1 MTQFRSPRP
10 TLSSHL
16 TAIICLGLG
25 FAWVIDPVISAQ
37 GLFARFT
44 LLLGG
49 LALGL
54 AGTRLMSLWYEQS
67 GKAALQCVERLTS
80 ITHHELALEA
90 PESLPSLSRTN
101 PWSGLV
107 EIVAARLADDA
118 ARISSDETTR
128 EENQVRLRRLTAER
142 DQQRDIFQAIA
153 EPVLVVDAAGK
164 LQLANAAARELFGLH
179 EDLPAE
185 VRDIVGRE
193 LAEALADMGKRKGG
207 APRHFEIVRELEGR
221 SCTFRVACRCL
232 SSGPGDDSA
241 TRRVLA
247 VFSDISALKVIQKRN
262 ADFVSSASHEM
273 RTPLASIKA
282 YTELL
287 SDGAAADEQ
296 TRDEFLEVIRGQ
308 TERLQRLIDNL
319 LNLARIEAGV
329 VEVHKTPRSLNELLT
344 EAVDVMRPA
353 AEQKSL
359 TLQVELSPL
368 YLGVL
373 ADRDTLLQAAIN
385 LMSNAIKYTRAGS
398 VALRSRLVGEE
409 VAFEVED
416 SGVGLSP
423 EDCQKVFQKFYRVK
437 KDKDM
442 AAGTGLGL
450 PLVKHIVEDVHGG
463 RIEVESE
470 LGKGSTFRVVLPA
483 VGQLSEGA

>member
-1 MTQFRSPRP
+1 
-10 TLSSHL
+10 
-16 TAIICLGLG
+16 
-25 FAWVIDPVISAQ
+25 
-37 GLFARFT
+37 
-44 LLLGG
+44 
-49 LALGL
+49 
-54 AGTRLMSLWYEQS
+54 
-67 GKAALQCVERLTS
+67 
-80 ITHHELALEA
+80 
-90 PESLPSLSRTN
+90 
-101 PWSGLV
+101 
-107 EIVAARLADDA
+107 
-118 ARISSDETTR
+118 
-128 EENQVRLRRLTAER
+128 
-142 DQQRDIFQAIA
+142 
-153 EPVLVVDAAGK
+153 
-164 LQLANAAARELFGLH
+164 
-179 EDLPAE
+179 
-185 VRDIVGRE
+185 
-193 LAEALADMGKRKGG
+193 
-207 APRHFEIVRELEGR
+207 
-221 SCTFRVACRCL
+221 
-232 SSGPGDDSA
+232 
-241 TRRVLA
+241 VLA

-262 ADFVSSASHEM
+262 ADFVSAASHEM

-329 VEVHKTPRSLNELLT
+329 VEVHKAPRSLNELLT

-359 TLQVELSPL
+359 SLQVELSPL

-398 VALRSRLVGEE
+398 VTLRSRLVGEE

-463 RIEVESE
+463 RMEVESE

-483 VGQLSEGA
+483 VGQLTEGG

>member
-1 MTQFRSPRP
+1 MNQFRSPRP

-16 TAIICLGLG
+16 TAIVCLGLG
-25 FAWVIDPVISAQ
+25 FAWVIDPLISAQ
-37 GLFARFT
+37 GVFARLT
-44 LLLGG
+44 LVLGG
-49 LALGL
+49 LGLGL
-54 AGTRLMSLWYEQS
+54 AALRLVSLWYEQS
-67 GKAALQCVERLTS
+67 AKAAQQCVERLTS
-80 ITHHELALEA
+80 VTHHELALET
-90 PESLPSLSRTN
+90 PESLPHLARGN
-101 PWSGLV
+101 PWCGFV
-107 EIVAARLADDA
+107 ATIAARLADDA
-118 ARISSDETTR
+118 ARISGEETTR

-142 DQQRDIFQAIA
+142 DQQREIFLAIA
-153 EPVLVVDAAGK
+153 DPVLVVDAAGK
-164 LQLANAAARELFGLH
+164 LQLANVAARELFGLG
-179 EDLPAE
+179 EESPVE

-193 LAEALADMGKRKGG
+193 LADALADVGKRKGG
-207 APRHFEIVRELEGR
+207 APRNLEISRELEGR
-221 SCTFRVACRCL
+221 NCTFRVACRCL
-232 SSGPGDDSA
+232 SAGPGDDSA
-241 TRRVLA
+241 TRRMLA

-262 ADFVSSASHEM
+262 ADFVSAASHEM

-287 SDGAAADEQ
+287 SDGAAEDEQ

-329 VEVHKTPRSLNELLT
+329 VEVQKTPRSLNELLT

-398 VALRSRLVGEE
+398 VTLRSRLVGEE
-409 VAFEVED
+409 VAFEVAD

-463 RIEVESE
+463 RMEVESE
-470 LGKGSTFRVVLPA
+470 LGQGSTFRVVLPA
-483 VGQLSEGA
+483 VGQLTDGG

>member
-16 TAIICLGLG
+16 TAIVCLGLG
-25 FAWVIDPVISAQ
+25 FAWVIDPLISAQ
-37 GLFARFT
+37 GVFARLT
-44 LLLGG
+44 LVLGG
-49 LALGL
+49 LGLGL
-54 AGTRLMSLWYEQS
+54 AALRLVSLWYEQS
-67 GKAALQCVERLTS
+67 AKVAQQCVERLTS
-80 ITHHELALEA
+80 VTHHELALET
-90 PESLPSLSRTN
+90 PESLPHLARGN
-101 PWSGLV
+101 PWCGFV
-107 EIVAARLADDA
+107 ATIAARLADDA
-118 ARISSDETTR
+118 ARISGEETTR

-142 DQQRDIFQAIA
+142 DQQREIFLAIA
-153 EPVLVVDAAGK
+153 DPVLVVDAAGK
-164 LQLANAAARELFGLH
+164 LQLANVAARELFGLG
-179 EDLPAE
+179 EESPVE

-193 LAEALADMGKRKGG
+193 LADALADVGKRKGG
-207 APRHFEIVRELEGR
+207 APRNLEISRELEGR
-221 SCTFRVACRCL
+221 NCTFRVACRCL
-232 SSGPGDDSA
+232 SAGPGDDSA
-241 TRRVLA
+241 TRRMLA

-262 ADFVSSASHEM
+262 ADFVSAASHEM

-287 SDGAAADEQ
+287 SDGAAEDEQ

-329 VEVHKTPRSLNELLT
+329 VEVQKTPRSLNELLT

-398 VALRSRLVGEE
+398 VTLRSRLVGEE
-409 VAFEVED
+409 VAFEVAD

-463 RIEVESE
+463 RMEVESE
-470 LGKGSTFRVVLPA
+470 LGQGSTFRVVLPA
-483 VGQLSEGA
+483 VGQLTDGG